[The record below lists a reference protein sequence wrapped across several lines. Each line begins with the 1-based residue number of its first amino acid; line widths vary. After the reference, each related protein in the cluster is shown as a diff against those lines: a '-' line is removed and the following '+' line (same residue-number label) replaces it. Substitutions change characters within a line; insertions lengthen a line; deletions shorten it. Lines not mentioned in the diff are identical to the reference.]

1 MRTSTGVKAAA
12 LAALGLWAV
21 NPVLAADRTGIT
33 DTTIKVGFVG
43 SITGPAAI
51 WGSGNMAGATLA
63 FEELNAAGGVN
74 GRKVEFIT
82 VDDETSAPKGIAGFN
97 RLVQSDKVFAVFGPS
112 SSAVGV
118 PMKTTI
124 ANSGVPVLIP
134 SFSSPLMTE
143 PPTPNIYRVGP
154 INDRMQGRGI
164 ANYLVNIGKMQKI
177 AILRQSD
184 EYGATGA
191 ASVTERLKEL
201 KMAPVASEVFNAAD
215 TDFTSQVLRVRAGNP
230 DAIVVY
236 GYPAA
241 SAIVTRQLREVGVK
255 AEIIGS
261 SATSN
266 QNYPELVGKIGAGTK
281 FVSTLEHLPESDFP
295 AMKTF
300 REAFQKRFPDLA
312 RQGRPALGDVL
323 GYGGAVTMVEA
334 IRRTGKD
341 LTREGYM
348 KSLES
353 LDGFET
359 GVSMPAHL
367 SATNHEGNTKM
378 YIAVIKDD
386 LTRDV
391 IPPVIDAK

>member
-1 MRTSTGVKAAA
+1 MRTSTVAKAAA
-12 LAALGLWAV
+12 VVALGLLGTG
-21 NPVLAADRTGIT
+21 PTFADSTGVT
-33 DTTIKVGFVG
+33 DTAIKIGFVG
-43 SITGPAAI
+43 SMTGPAAI

-63 FEELNAAGGVN
+63 FEEANAAGGVN
-74 GRKVEFIT
+74 GRKIDFIT

-118 PMKTTI
+118 PMKTVMS
-124 ANSGVPVLIP
+124 NSGVPVLIP

-143 PPTPNIYRVGP
+143 PMIKNIFRVGTL
-154 INDRMQGRGI
+154 NDRMQGRGI
-164 ANYLVNIGKMQKI
+164 VNYIVNMAKLKKI

-191 ASVTERLKEL
+191 ASIAERLKEL
-201 KMAPVASEVFNAAD
+201 NLPPVANEVFNAGD
-215 TDFTSQVLRVRAGNP
+215 TDFTSQVLRVRSANP
-230 DAIVVY
+230 EAIVVY

-241 SAIVTRQLREVGVK
+241 SAIITRQLREVGIK
-255 AEIIGS
+255 ADIIGS

-281 FVSTLEHLPESDFP
+281 FVSTLEHLPESNHP
-295 AMKTF
+295 PMKKF

-323 GYGGAVTMVEA
+323 GYGGAVTMLEA
-334 IRRTGKD
+334 IKLAGKD
-341 LTREGYM
+341 LSREGYI
-348 KSLES
+348 KALES
-353 LDGFET
+353 LDGYSS
-359 GVSMPAHL
+359 GVTMPAYL
-367 SATNHEGNTKM
+367 SATNHEASTKM

-386 LTRDV
+386 LTREVLPDL
-391 IPPVIDAK
+391 IDAK

>member
-1 MRTSTGVKAAA
+1 MRTSTVAKVAAV
-12 LAALGLWAV
+12 AALGLLGTGPAF
-21 NPVLAADRTGIT
+21 ADSTGVT
-33 DTTIKVGFVG
+33 DTAIKIGFVG
-43 SITGPAAI
+43 SMTGPAAI

-63 FEELNAAGGVN
+63 FEEANAAGGVN
-74 GRKVEFIT
+74 GRKIEFIT

-118 PMKTTI
+118 PMKTVM

-143 PPTPNIYRVGP
+143 PMIKNIFRVGTL
-154 INDRMQGRGI
+154 NDRMQGRGI
-164 ANYLVNIGKMQKI
+164 VNYIVNTAKFKKI

-191 ASVTERLKEL
+191 ASIAERLKEL
-201 KMAPVASEVFNAAD
+201 NLTPVANEVFNAGD
-215 TDFTSQVLRVRAGNP
+215 TDFTSQVLRVRSANP
-230 DAIVVY
+230 EAIVVY

-241 SAIVTRQLREVGVK
+241 SAIITRQLREVGIK
-255 AEIIGS
+255 ADIIGS

-281 FVSTLEHLPESDFP
+281 FVSTLEHLPESSHP
-295 AMKTF
+295 PMKKF

-334 IRRTGKD
+334 IKLAGKD
-341 LTREGYM
+341 LSREGYI
-348 KSLES
+348 KALES
-353 LDGFET
+353 LDGYSS
-359 GVSMPAHL
+359 GVTMPAYL
-367 SATNHEGNTKM
+367 SATNHEASTKM

-386 LTRDV
+386 LTREVLPDL
-391 IPPVIDAK
+391 IDAK